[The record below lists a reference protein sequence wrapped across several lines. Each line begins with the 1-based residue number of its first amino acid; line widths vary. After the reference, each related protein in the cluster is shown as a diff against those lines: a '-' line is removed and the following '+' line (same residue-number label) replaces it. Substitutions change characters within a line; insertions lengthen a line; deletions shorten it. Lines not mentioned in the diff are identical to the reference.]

1 MDASLC
7 FFYSFYHFKQ
17 QKNYQQ
23 QEKERTTALN
33 PRYMHTNKK
42 YGPQIEYQIVLKL
55 LITWKHDLHLC
66 TQQDSSIQFS
76 NLKVIHLTIFLWFQK
91 VLENQW
97 ERICFTFLFI
107 SIIRIQNIKGWYAKL
122 MKANYVNDKLCLN
135 FFGYQLKNHYS
146 S

>member
-33 PRYMHTNKK
+33 PKHTCTQIKK
-42 YGPQIEYQIVLKL
+42 YGPQNEYQIVLKL

-122 MKANYVNDKLCLN
+122 MIANYVNDKLCRVSIKKSLFIVN
-135 FFGYQLKNHYS
+135 
-146 S
+146 